1 MFTTFQIT
9 VMSYHNPTMPSRQ
22 PPPYQPPSNAF
33 SPSYASPSPSFL
45 SNMPSQLPPQTQF
58 KRQTQY
64 SSVTQ
69 SPVNSPHFT
78 SVSSP
83 HANSPPNGA
92 GANGFYGAPA
102 APGSM
107 GPPSRPADKATD
119 IRTLEDPLAGTG
131 VNLDEE
137 ERNLTSSTFYSQQQ
151 GANTSFGSQGTTFGP
166 GSGAGSFERP
176 GSSGYQNGNEENA
189 EDMQRRRQAEAD
201 FSAGRWAQHPLWDA
215 FLQGDSLGRRLDKW
229 SYENGIK
236 SPKDGLF
243 YATKAQTRPQ
253 TTRVTGHDG
262 ASQIID
268 RGQTIISTESGDV
281 LGDIMKLVS
290 LATRDRITGLLDH
303 SARLACERRDHSAGR
318 VPTDWKAVAITPP
331 APPVGSQSAVNAA
344 APTSLKSEHVCGI
357 GFLHMLTLNQG
368 TFSQM
373 DEEQPA
379 STAHPITSVFQKVS
393 NANRASEQARLAKR
407 AKRGAGKPA
416 DIGAANGAAT
426 QSGVQTP
433 VAAPAEPPK
442 RLTKKDKKAAETKLS
457 GAQQQKSANETARMA
472 MGLGSSNKFKKYSWL
487 QNGGAASP
495 AASPGPTP
503 NRSNAGLSS
512 TASTPGSVRT
522 GASAGRGKQ
531 FGEWDENDDRA
542 VQARDVLLVLETDGK
557 AIKALSKGYNT
568 PEKPE
573 RR

>member
-1 MFTTFQIT
+1 
-9 VMSYHNPTMPSRQ
+9 MPPRQ

-33 SPSYASPSPSFL
+33 SPSYGSPSTSFL
-45 SNMPSQLPPQTQF
+45 PNMSSQLSQTQF

-64 SSVTQ
+64 SGGTQ
-69 SPVNSPHFT
+69 SPVNSPHFA
-78 SVSSP
+78 SVSLP
-83 HANSPPNGA
+83 RANSPPNSA
-92 GANGFYGAPA
+92 GVNGFYSAPA

-137 ERNLTSSTFYSQQQ
+137 ERNLTSSTYYSQHQ

-189 EDMQRRRQAEAD
+189 EDMQRRGQAEAD

-215 FLQGDSLGRRLDKW
+215 FLQGDSLGKRLDKW

-243 YATKAQTRPQ
+243 YATKGQMRPQ

-262 ASQIID
+262 ASLIID

-331 APPVGSQSAVNAA
+331 APSIVSQSAVNAA
-344 APTSLKSEHVCGI
+344 APTSLKR
-357 GFLHMLTLNQG
+357 

-379 STAHPITSVFQKVS
+379 STAHQIVSVFQKVS

-416 DIGAANGAAT
+416 DIGVASGAAT
-426 QSGVQTP
+426 PSGVQTP
-433 VAAPAEPPK
+433 IAAPAEPPK

-495 AASPGPTP
+495 AASPGPPP
-503 NRSNAGLSS
+503 NRSNADLSS
-512 TASTPGSVRT
+512 TASTLGSVRT
-522 GASAGRGKQ
+522 GPSAGRGKQ

-573 RR
+573 KR